1 VAILPNGPSV
11 QNMPSAKL
19 IPYPD
24 ANHGSWYQNHED
36 LVFETHR
43 FLSASDG
50 IVSVVAN
57 AAADVWQW
65 GGALNNDRSA
75 LVRRNWEGL

>member
-1 VAILPNGPSV
+1 
-11 QNMPSAKL
+11 MPSAKL

-24 ANHGSWYQNHED
+24 ANHGSWHQNHED

-50 IVSVVAN
+50 IVLVVAN
-57 AAADVWQW
+57 AAAD
-65 GGALNNDRSA
+65 
-75 LVRRNWEGL
+75 